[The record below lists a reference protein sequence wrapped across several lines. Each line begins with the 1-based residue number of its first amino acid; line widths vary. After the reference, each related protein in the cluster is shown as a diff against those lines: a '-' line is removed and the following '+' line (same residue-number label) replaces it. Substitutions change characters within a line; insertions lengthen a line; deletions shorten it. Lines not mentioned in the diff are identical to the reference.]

1 MKQILA
7 GEKLLAHLDEL
18 IRNSS
23 IYLPDEPY
31 DNGIFNLKVNK
42 GERLPNQGTPYR
54 ASYLENLEPDIVYG
68 ESKTDNVK
76 VKPGKYPYYTLPP
89 KVLTEMSALRY
100 AEAMKNLPLSKSDS
114 LYDEK
119 ESVVCEEI
127 DQEPDPVPKD
137 IETSGASKKSHK
149 NIKRLK
155 NLGDKIACL
164 KKKYFGENPFDN
176 PLFKEEYVAAAIPI
190 PWKVFKAKNELPKHQ
205 MNPLITV
212 YDDVINNIRAGILE
226 ETKKIQVL
234 VNNDEKKDKD
244 EKKAQESI
252 INATIAD
259 FDLAGASDGQKYY
272 SGIRSSSKVPIF
284 DITQYYPRFKVRGN
298 DDILYDDE
306 DTLPIVSSK
315 NTRQVRPTYGP
326 ETDLN
331 KNSQKP
337 NLNKN
342 QTFKVNGSFKVDD
355 GTHINGDYVME
366 YVEAPPIKR
375 NYKDRSSSSASTYSQ
390 QLIPQPITVIAPPQQ
405 IQTIQQQVQQQVQ
418 QIPGREQFYP
428 KPPARPPNYKPK
440 KNRYTTRTMPQ
451 NKYNK
456 RHVYHFKLL

>member
-1 MKQILA
+1 MNEQIFA

-31 DNGIFNLKVNK
+31 DNGIFNLNFHK
-42 GERLPNQGTPYR
+42 GERLPNQGPPYR
-54 ASYLENLEPDIVYG
+54 ASYLDNLQPDISYG
-68 ESKTDNVK
+68 ESKTENVK
-76 VKPGKYPYYTLPP
+76 VKPGKYPYYSLPP

-100 AEAMKNLPLSKSDS
+100 AEAIKNLPTSKSDS

-119 ESVVCEEI
+119 DNVICEEI
-127 DQEPDPVPKD
+127 DQDPDPVPKD
-137 IETSGASKKSHK
+137 IETSGASTKSTK
-149 NIKRLK
+149 QKQRLK

-164 KKKYFGENPFDN
+164 KRKYFGENPFDN

-190 PWKVFKAKNELPKHQ
+190 PWKVFRAKNDLPKHQ

-226 ETKKIQVL
+226 ETKKIQVF
-234 VNNDEKKDKD
+234 VNEDEKKDKD
-244 EKKAQESI
+244 DKKAQESI

-272 SGIRSSSKVPIF
+272 SGVRLSSKVPIF
-284 DITQYYPRFKVRGN
+284 DITRYYPRFKVRGN

-315 NTRQVRPTYGP
+315 NTRQVKPAYGP
-326 ETDLN
+326 ETDLKQN
-331 KNSQKP
+331 SKNS
-337 NLNKN
+337 NKN
-342 QTFKVNGSFKVDD
+342 QNFKVNGSFKVDD

-375 NYKDRSSSSASTYSQ
+375 NYKDRSSSATSYSQ
-390 QLIPQPITVIAPPQQ
+390 QIIPQPITVIAPPQ
-405 IQTIQQQVQQQVQ
+405 QTIQQQVQQQVQ
-418 QIPGREQFYP
+418 QIPSREQFFP
-428 KPPARPPNYKPK
+428 KPPARAPNYKPK